1 MNTSANLPLSG
12 IRVLEFGHMVMGPSC
27 GMILADMGAEVI
39 KVEPNGKGD
48 KTRYLGAFGTG
59 FHSTFNRNKKSIAI
73 DLKSELGK
81 QAIFDLIKS
90 ADVVTENFREGSL
103 EKQGLG
109 YEELK
114 KVNPSIVYC
123 SMKGFLNGPYQHRT
137 ALDEVVQMMGGLAF
151 MTGLPGK
158 PLRAGASVNDIM
170 GGMFGAIAILG
181 ALVKRRET
189 GEGAFVKAGL
199 FENCALLMAQ
209 HIASYEHTGIAS
221 QPLTMRKSQPW
232 PVYDLFDTKNDQKIF
247 IGLVTDS
254 QWENFCKE
262 FELNDLLDSPQLQ
275 TNEDRVSQRDTILLP
290 RLRELVREFTLQ
302 ALSQRLDMVGCPF
315 APIAKPEDLINDKH
329 LNASEGML
337 PIEINGKAG
346 KIPGLPM
353 EYDNNRFGLRR
364 QPPLVGEHSRDTLSS
379 VGYSEEQL
387 NELIK
392 EQLLTVSMRN
402 AGG

>member
-1 MNTSANLPLSG
+1 MDSSVNLPLSG

-27 GMILADMGAEVI
+27 GMVLADMGAEVI
-39 KVEPNGKGD
+39 KVEPSGRGD

-59 FHSTFNRNKKSIAI
+59 FHSTYNRNKKSIAI

-81 QAIFDLIKS
+81 KAIFDLIKS

-109 YEELK
+109 YDEVK
-114 KVNPSIVYC
+114 KANPGIIYC

-151 MTGLPGK
+151 MTGLPDR

-181 ALVKRRET
+181 AIIKRKET
-189 GEGAFVKAGL
+189 GNGAFVKAGL

-209 HIASYEHTGIAS
+209 HIASYEYTGIES
-221 QPLTMRKSQPW
+221 QPLTVRKSQPW
-232 PVYDLFDTKNDQKIF
+232 PVYDLFETKDGEKIF
-247 IGLVTDS
+247 IGLVTDG
-254 QWENFCKE
+254 QWETFCKE
-262 FELNDLLDSPQLQ
+262 FELNDLLISPELQ
-275 TNEDRVSQRDTILLP
+275 NNEDRVSQRDRILLP
-290 RLRELVREFTLQ
+290 RLRELVSEFSLQ
-302 ALSQRLDMVGCPF
+302 QLSERLDLVGCPF
-315 APIAKPEDLINDKH
+315 SPIAKPEDLIDDIH

-337 PIEINGKAG
+337 PIEINGKSG
-346 KIPGLPM
+346 KIPGLPV
-353 EYDNNRFGLRR
+353 EYDNNRFGLRN
-364 QPPLVGEHSRDTLSS
+364 QPPLVGEHSRDVLRS

-387 NELIK
+387 NQLIQ
-392 EQLLTVSMRN
+392 EQLLTLSTRDT
-402 AGG
+402 GG